1 GSFHF
6 ASSRNP
12 VAILSQFYGRRP
24 PKETTVIALRMS
36 RRLMRSKPRGQTN
49 KQFVLFRLI
58 RMDLAGLPRGRE
70 Q

>member
-1 GSFHF
+1 M
-6 ASSRNP
+6 
-12 VAILSQFYGRRP
+12 
-24 PKETTVIALRMS
+24 IALRMS
-36 RRLMRSKPRGQTN
+36 RRLMRPKPRGQTN